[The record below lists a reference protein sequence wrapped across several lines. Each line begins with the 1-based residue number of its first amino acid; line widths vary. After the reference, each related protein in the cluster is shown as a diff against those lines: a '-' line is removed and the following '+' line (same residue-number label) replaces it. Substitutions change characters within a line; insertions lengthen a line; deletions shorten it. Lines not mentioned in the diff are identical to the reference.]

1 MVITEGNSII
11 GAFTG
16 GSSVNEIYTYG
27 EKVWP
32 ESEPQPG
39 EYYIKW
45 WPKDLSGSFTIG
57 SETRWL
63 QDYNGYYS
71 GPFLDT
77 TVISGYSTIH
87 LKTLD
92 SSAFMSTGVIGI
104 ETNLERFASNAFTY
118 CSSLLFVRASKL
130 FWMDHGVFGAC
141 QNLYY
146 VSVPELYS
154 TKGAV
159 FKGCSRLGTIDLPN
173 INILYAGAFSDCIN
187 LYEVSAP
194 KCRWLGPDI
203 EVFYGCYNLKR
214 LELPSL
220 YRIDGSAL
228 QNNGLNTLVLASNSV
243 VSLGA
248 IFSGTG
254 ISSSTGSIYDPL
266 SLVSEYKSA
275 TGWSY
280 YSKIIYPIPHE

>member
-1 MVITEGNSII
+1 MVITEGKSII

-16 GSSVNEIYTYG
+16 GRSVAEIYTYG

-32 ESEPQPG
+32 KSEPAPG

-45 WPKDLSGSFTIG
+45 WPKDLSGSFIIG
-57 SETRWL
+57 GEARWL
-63 QDYNGYYS
+63 QDYSGYYS
-71 GPFLDT
+71 GPFLET
-77 TVISGYSTIH
+77 TRVVDYSTIH

-92 SSAFMSTGVIGI
+92 SSAFMSTGVTGI
-104 ETNLERFASNAFTY
+104 ETNLEHFGSNAFTY
-118 CSSLLFVRASKL
+118 CSSLLYVRASKL
-130 FWMDHGVFGAC
+130 FWMDHGVFYAC
-141 QNLYY
+141 PNLYY

-154 TKGAV
+154 TKGAA

-173 INILYAGAFSDCIN
+173 INILYQAAFNDCTN

-194 KCRWLGPDI
+194 KCAMLGPDF
-203 EVFYGCYNLKR
+203 EVFYKCYNLKS
-214 LELPSL
+214 LELPNL
-220 YRIDGSAL
+220 WRIDGSAL

-243 VSLGA
+243 VSLGGD
-248 IFSGTG
+248 FSGTG
-254 ISSSTGSIYDPL
+254 ITSSTGSIYVPL

-275 TGWSY
+275 SAWSY